1 MKLTPAQKLGKTKR
15 RKREPRNIKTV
26 AAVHW
31 ETSIRAMRESL
42 RLSLRDVASA
52 VGLAV
57 NSYWKIEQGCE
68 PTLSSAWRI
77 AEFYGRRIDEL
88 WEKKQ

>member
-1 MKLTPAQKLGKTKR
+1 MALTPAQKLGKLKR
-15 RKREPRNIKTV
+15 RRREPRNVRPV
-26 AAVHW
+26 AAVVW

-42 RLSLRDVASA
+42 RLSLRDVAKA

-57 NSYWKIEQGCE
+57 NSYWKIENGCE

-77 AEFYGRRIDEL
+77 AEFYGRRIDQL